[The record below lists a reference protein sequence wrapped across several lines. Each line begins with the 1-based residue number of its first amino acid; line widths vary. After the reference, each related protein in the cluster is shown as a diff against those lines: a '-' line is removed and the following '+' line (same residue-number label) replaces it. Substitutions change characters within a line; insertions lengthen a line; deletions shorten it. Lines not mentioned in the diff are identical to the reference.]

1 MQLKLILKRY
11 GAEDEKVKIKAL
23 LATTRKEI
31 EEMDADIEN
40 LISDFKTD
48 LNDTQD
54 YEKIK
59 KSVTALEKELKK
71 SKDDPDKLRKVQEAK
86 KQFKPITTNYNKRKK
101 DLAF

>member
-1 MQLKLILKRY
+1 
-11 GAEDEKVKIKAL
+11 
-23 LATTRKEI
+23 
-31 EEMDADIEN
+31 MDADIEN
-40 LISDFKTD
+40 LISDFKTG

-71 SKDDPDKLRKVQEAK
+71 TKDDPDKLRKVQEAK

-101 DLAF
+101 DLGILKKRLAAA